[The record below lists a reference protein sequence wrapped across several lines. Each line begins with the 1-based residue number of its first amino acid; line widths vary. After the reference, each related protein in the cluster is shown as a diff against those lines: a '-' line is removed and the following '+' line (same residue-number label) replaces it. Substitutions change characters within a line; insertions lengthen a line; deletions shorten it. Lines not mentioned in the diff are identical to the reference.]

1 VGVSRDTVESHR
13 AFAAAQAI
21 KPPLLA
27 DPDGTICAILGVL
40 PDPAGNAKR
49 TTFIV
54 DKQGIVRYVFESVK
68 VPGHA
73 AHVLEVVREMNS

>member
-1 VGVSRDTVESHR
+1 
-13 AFAAAQAI
+13 
-21 KPPLLA
+21 
-27 DPDGTICAILGVL
+27 LGVL